1 MKRFKAFCER
11 IRTKIS
17 GFIEAHIVAEY
28 PYDDDL

>member
-1 MKRFKAFCER
+1 MRRLKIFWEK
-11 IRTKIS
+11 IKTKIK